1 MTLLCICTVV
11 SLPQF
16 DLAES
21 RPAPVLRTIW
31 DNLLAREAQGDALAG
46 HVRRCGQQGAGANHG
61 WLHER
66 PRPCIACN
74 GSHAVCMLLGMQEPA
89 HPGGGW

>member
-1 MTLLCICTVV
+1 MTLPCICTAV

-46 HVRRCGQQGAGANHG
+46 HVRRCAAGRRRQSWDG
-61 WLHER
+61 SR
-66 PRPCIACN
+66 SACVYAC
-74 GSHAVCMLLGMQEPA
+74 SLQR
-89 HPGGGW
+89 